1 MSYNWELPDW
11 PRFTYQTDHLLQ
23 DLLMF
28 QQQAGI
34 TRGLVEGGPGE
45 DREQL
50 QVELLIREAMKTSAI
65 EGEFLSREDVSST
78 ILTQLGAQIP
88 HTPPKD
94 QRSIGIGEMVVDVRT
109 TFQEPLSQEML
120 FHWHRL
126 LMKGNRTINAGSWR
140 SQSEPMQIV
149 SGRVGHEIIHFEAPP
164 SDWIPDEMERFILWY
179 NRSAPGGADSI
190 LHTPIW
196 AGLAH
201 LYFESIHPFEDGNG
215 RIGREIAE
223 KALSQGLGWP
233 VLLSL
238 SSVIEA
244 NRADYY
250 AALKTAQRTNQVTE
264 WLEYFLS
271 VCLTAQQ
278 QAVELVYFTLQKT
291 RFFDRFR
298 LLLSPREKKVVE
310 RMMAEGPQGFEG
322 GMSARKYQ
330 SITRVSKATATR
342 DLQRLVELGVFVP
355 IGEGRSRRYELK
367 M

>member
-1 MSYNWELPDW
+1 MSYNWELSDW

-28 QQQAGI
+28 QQQAGT

-45 DREQL
+45 NRELL

-65 EGEFLSREDVSST
+65 EGEFLSREDVSSS
-78 ILTQLGAQIP
+78 ILNQLGAQLP
-88 HTPPKD
+88 HTPPTD

-109 TFQEPLSQEML
+109 TFKEPLSQEML

-179 NRSAPGGADSI
+179 NRSAPGRENSI
-190 LHTPIW
+190 LHPPIW

-215 RIGREIAE
+215 RIGRAIAE
-223 KALSQGLGWP
+223 KAISQGVGWP

-250 AALKTAQRTNQVTE
+250 AALTSAQRTNQVTE